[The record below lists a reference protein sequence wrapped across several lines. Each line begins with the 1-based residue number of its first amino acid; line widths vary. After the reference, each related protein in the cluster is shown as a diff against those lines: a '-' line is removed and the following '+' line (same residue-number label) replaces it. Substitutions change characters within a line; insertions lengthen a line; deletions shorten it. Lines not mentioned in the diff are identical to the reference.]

1 MRTTPMCFVLFTL
14 MAGATPLSVQ
24 AQEASTA
31 QPAAHAP
38 QILTFNGEAAL
49 LTVAIKP
56 DKTADFEAIVKR
68 TRDALLASSDPK
80 RQQQAAGWKVMRLQQ
95 TMPDGSV
102 PYVHIIYPVVH
113 GVDYSLMQTL
123 YEAFPDERQALYDT
137 YRAAFS
143 KNVSLAVGAIAVDL
157 SKP

>member
-1 MRTTPMCFVLFTL
+1 MRTPICFALVVLI
-14 MAGATPLSVQ
+14 AGATLSAQ
-24 AQEASTA
+24 AQEASTPA
-31 QPAAHAP
+31 PAAPVP
-38 QILTFNGEAAL
+38 QILNFDGEAAL

-56 DKTADFEAIVKR
+56 EKTADFEAIVKR

-80 RQQQAAGWKVMRLQQ
+80 RREQAAGWRVMRLGQ

-137 YRAAFS
+137 YRAAFDR
-143 KNVSLAVGAIAVDL
+143 NVSLAVGAIAVDL